1 MEDKAICLDTT
12 DWKILE
18 ALQKNARSTF
28 TEIGQSVGLTAPAV
42 RERDVY
48 KRQGKAVRVVAGHIR
63 SKIAALPLIFNDE
76 VL

>member
-42 RERDVY
+42 RER
-48 KRQGKAVRVVAGHIR
+48 IR
-63 SKIAALPLIFNDE
+63 RMESDELITGYRPVINYASSDARSGRSSR
-76 VL
+76 